1 MRLSNIGELSLLEDI
16 RDRFR
21 KKRKGLI
28 KGIGDDAAV
37 IAPFKERLLLTSDM
51 MLEGIHFDLSF
62 VTPYQLGYRIVSV
75 NVSDIYAMSGKP
87 EYLLLDLAMKADT
100 DSGFV
105 NDLLKGLRKALDDYD
120 VILAG
125 GDLSASKEGI
135 VISATVVGRCKTP
148 VLRSGAR
155 PGDRIYVT
163 GYLGDSACGLEI
175 LKRLKRPVPI
185 EDKKRLKR
193 EIKQITER
201 LSQIGLSWDEARL
214 LIKRHLFPRVHPYK
228 VRSATAMMDISDG
241 LFMDLMRLCDES
253 RVGARI
259 YLNKLPLS
267 RALKRACSVLDLDP
281 DELAT
286 SVGEDYELLF
296 TAPSGDTGINAFCIG
311 EIIKDGRFLVDRMGV
326 ERILRSKGYEHW
338 Q

>member
-1 MRLSNIGELSLLEDI
+1 MRLSDIGELSLLKDI

-28 KGIGDDAAV
+28 TSIGDDAAV

-87 EYLLLDLAMKADT
+87 EYFLLDLAMGADT
-100 DSGFV
+100 DLEFV
-105 NDLLKGLRKALDDYD
+105 NDLLKGIGRALDDYD
-120 VILAG
+120 VILVG
-125 GDLSASKEGI
+125 GDLSASRGGV
-135 VISATVVGRCKTP
+135 VISATVVGKCKTP

-163 GYLGDSACGLEI
+163 GCLGDSACGLEI

-185 EDKKRLKR
+185 EDTKRLKR
-193 EIKQITER
+193 EFKQITGG
-201 LSQIGLSWDEARL
+201 LSQIGLRWDEARP
-214 LIKRHLFPRVHPYK
+214 LIKKHLLSRVRPYK
-228 VRSATAMMDISDG
+228 IRSVTAMMDISDG
-241 LFMDLMRLCDES
+241 LFIDLIRLCDEN

-267 RALKRACSVLDLDP
+267 RALKRACSALGLDP
-281 DELAT
+281 YILAT
-286 SVGEDYELLF
+286 RGGEDYELLF
-296 TAPSGDTGINAFCIG
+296 TASPGDIGIKAFCIG
-311 EIIKDGRFLVDRMGV
+311 EIIKDGRVFVDRMGV
-326 ERILRSKGYEHW
+326 ERPLRSEGYEHW